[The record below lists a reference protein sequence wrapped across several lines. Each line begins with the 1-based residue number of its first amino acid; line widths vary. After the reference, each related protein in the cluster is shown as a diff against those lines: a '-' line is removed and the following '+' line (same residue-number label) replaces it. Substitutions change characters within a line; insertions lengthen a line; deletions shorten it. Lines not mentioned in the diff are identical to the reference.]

1 MSNVINLQDY
11 KTYKVFLVY
20 GADDS
25 ECLFNVKADTL
36 QGAIAQAKDILEA
49 RGLNRD
55 EAQDLLDHNVGMDY
69 FMTIEEGEFEE
80 VIFGK
85 NYFNKGTLN

>member
-11 KTYKVFLVY
+11 KSYKVFLVY

-36 QGAIAQAKDILEA
+36 QGAIEQAKDILEA

-55 EAQDLLDHNVGMDY
+55 EAQDLIDLKGGMDH
-69 FMTIEEGEFEE
+69 FMSVEEGEFEK

-85 NYFNKGTLN
+85 NYFNN